1 MDSNGHYDLTD
12 LLNELPASLSNDPNS
27 NNAKLLSVLADDMV
41 DMQELID
48 QVNLWRDIS
57 NAKGGWLDKIGTD
70 WGVSRN
76 GFDDDFYRFM
86 IRTKQLQRQVDGSYN
101 SIIKLV
107 AESLGAN
114 YSEINVVP
122 VKDEPNAIEVTNI
135 PAEYI
140 DSQRKEAMVLDRIRG
155 SVVAGV
161 RVANVQ
167 FQTIFKSNLYLATYP
182 TVRQV
187 IHATMNVAQDR
198 HISMTGQANIAGTA
212 IISQQIK
219 SMSKEG

>member
-12 LLNELPASLSNDPNS
+12 MLNEYPAALNNAADS
-27 NNAKLLSVLADDMV
+27 NNAKLLSILADDMV
-41 DMQELID
+41 SLQELVD
-48 QVNLWRDIS
+48 QINLWRDIS
-57 NAKGGWLDKIGTD
+57 NAKGGWLDKIGAD
-70 WGVSRN
+70 WGVARN

-86 IRTKQLQRQVDGSYN
+86 IRTKQLQRQTDGTYN

-107 AESLGAN
+107 AESLGAS
-114 YSEINVVP
+114 YSEINVIP
-122 VKDEPNAIEVTNI
+122 VKEEPNAIEITNI

-140 DSQRKEAMVLDRIRG
+140 DSQRKETMVLDRIRN

-167 FQTIFKSNLYLATYP
+167 FQTVFKSNLYLATYP
-182 TVRQV
+182 TVRQM
-187 IHATMNVAQDR
+187 IHSTMNVSEDR
-198 HISMTGQANIAGTA
+198 HISMAGQVNLAGTA

>member
-1 MDSNGHYDLTD
+1 M
-12 LLNELPASLSNDPNS
+12 LNEYPAALNNAADS
-27 NNAKLLSVLADDMV
+27 NNAKLLSILADDMV
-41 DMQELID
+41 SLQELVD
-48 QVNLWRDIS
+48 QINLWRDIT

-70 WGVSRN
+70 WGVARN

-101 SIIKLV
+101 SIIKLI

-114 YSEINVVP
+114 YSEINVTP

-140 DSQRKEAMVLDRIRG
+140 DSQRKEAMVLSRIRG

-161 RVANVQ
+161 RVASVQ
-167 FQTIFKSNLYLATYP
+167 FQKVARTKLYYGMATRK
-182 TVRQV
+182 TQV
-187 IHATMNVAQDR
+187 IQ
-198 HISMTGQANIAGTA
+198 SKMTVPQEEEA
-212 IISQQIK
+212 
-219 SMSKEG
+219 

>member
-1 MDSNGHYDLTD
+1 MDSNEHYDLTD
-12 LLNELPASLSNDPNS
+12 LLNELPAALSNGPDS

-48 QVNLWRDIS
+48 QVNLWRDIT

-70 WGVSRN
+70 WGVARN

-101 SIIKLV
+101 SIIKLI

-114 YSEINVVP
+114 YSEINVTP
-122 VKDEPNAIEVTNI
+122 VKDESQAIQVTNI
-135 PAEYI
+135 PAKYI
-140 DSQRKEAMVLDRIRG
+140 DSQRKEAMVLDRVRS

-161 RVANVQ
+161 RVATVQ
-167 FQTIFKSNLYLATYP
+167 FQKTVKSTLYYAMQFQT
-182 TVRQV
+182 TQV
-187 IHATMNVAQDR
+187 IESTMSVPQL
-198 HISMTGQANIAGTA
+198 
-212 IISQQIK
+212 
-219 SMSKEG
+219 KEG

>member
-1 MDSNGHYDLTD
+1 MDSNEHYDLTD
-12 LLNELPASLSNDPNS
+12 LLNELPAALSNGPDS

-48 QVNLWRDIS
+48 QVNLWRDIT

-70 WGVSRN
+70 WGVARN

-101 SIIKLV
+101 SIIKLI

-114 YSEINVVP
+114 YSEINVTP
-122 VKDEPNAIEVTNI
+122 VKDESQAIQVTNI
-135 PAEYI
+135 PAKYI
-140 DSQRKEAMVLDRIRG
+140 DSQRKEAMVLDRVRS

-161 RVANVQ
+161 RVATGRFLKTVKSTLYYAMK
-167 FQTIFKSNLYLATYP
+167 FQTT
-182 TVRQV
+182 QV
-187 IHATMNVAQDR
+187 IESTMSVPQLKK
-198 HISMTGQANIAGTA
+198 G
-212 IISQQIK
+212 
-219 SMSKEG
+219 

>member
-1 MDSNGHYDLTD
+1 MDSNEHYDLTD
-12 LLNELPASLSNDPNS
+12 LLNELPAALSNGPDS

-48 QVNLWRDIS
+48 QVNLWRDIT

-70 WGVSRN
+70 WGVARN

-101 SIIKLV
+101 SIIKLI

-114 YSEINVVP
+114 YSEINVTP
-122 VKDEPNAIEVTNI
+122 VKDESQAIQVTNI
-135 PAEYI
+135 PAKYI
-140 DSQRKEAMVLDRIRG
+140 DSQRKEAMVLDRVRS

-161 RVANVQ
+161 RVATVRFQKTVKSTLYYAMQ
-167 FQTIFKSNLYLATYP
+167 FQTT
-182 TVRQV
+182 QV
-187 IHATMNVAQDR
+187 IESTMSVPQL
-198 HISMTGQANIAGTA
+198 
-212 IISQQIK
+212 
-219 SMSKEG
+219 KEG

>member
-1 MDSNGHYDLTD
+1 MDSNEHYDLTD
-12 LLNELPASLSNDPNS
+12 LLNELPAALSNGPDS

-48 QVNLWRDIS
+48 QVNLWRDIT

-70 WGVSRN
+70 WGVARN

-101 SIIKLV
+101 SIIKLI

-114 YSEINVVP
+114 YSEINVEP
-122 VKDEPNAIEVTNI
+122 VKDESQAIQVTNI
-135 PAEYI
+135 PAKYI
-140 DSQRKEAMVLDRIRG
+140 DSQRKEAMVLDRVRS

-161 RVANVQ
+161 RVATVQ
-167 FQTIFKSNLYLATYP
+167 FQKTVKSTLYYAMQFQT
-182 TVRQV
+182 TQV
-187 IHATMNVAQDR
+187 IESTMSVPQL
-198 HISMTGQANIAGTA
+198 
-212 IISQQIK
+212 
-219 SMSKEG
+219 KEG

>member
-12 LLNELPASLSNDPNS
+12 MLNEYPAALNNGADS
-27 NNAKLLSVLADDMV
+27 NNAKLLSILADDMV

-48 QVNLWRDIS
+48 QVNSWRDIT

-70 WGVSRN
+70 WGVARN

-101 SIIKLV
+101 SIIKLI

-114 YSEINVVP
+114 YSEINVEP
-122 VKDEPNAIEVTNI
+122 VKDESQAIQVTNI

-140 DSQRKEAMVLDRIRG
+140 DSQRKEAMVLDRIRS

-161 RVANVQ
+161 RVAGIGFQKTVNSTLYYAMQ
-167 FQTIFKSNLYLATYP
+167 FQTT
-182 TVRQV
+182 QV
-187 IHATMNVAQDR
+187 IESTMSVPQL
-198 HISMTGQANIAGTA
+198 
-212 IISQQIK
+212 
-219 SMSKEG
+219 KEG

>member
-1 MDSNGHYDLTD
+1 MDSNEHYDLTD
-12 LLNELPASLSNDPNS
+12 LLNELPAALSNGPDS

-48 QVNLWRDIS
+48 QVNLWRDIM

-70 WGVSRN
+70 WGVARN

-101 SIIKLV
+101 SIIKLI

-114 YSEINVVP
+114 YSEINVEP
-122 VKDEPNAIEVTNI
+122 AKDESQAIQVTNI
-135 PAEYI
+135 PAKYI
-140 DSQRKEAMVLDRIRG
+140 DSQRKEAMVLDRVRS

-161 RVANVQ
+161 RVATVRFQKTVKSTLYYAMQ
-167 FQTIFKSNLYLATYP
+167 FQTT
-182 TVRQV
+182 QV
-187 IHATMNVAQDR
+187 IESTMSVPQL
-198 HISMTGQANIAGTA
+198 
-212 IISQQIK
+212 
-219 SMSKEG
+219 KEG

>member
-1 MDSNGHYDLTD
+1 MDSNEHYDLTD
-12 LLNELPASLSNDPNS
+12 LLNELPAALSNGPDS

-48 QVNLWRDIS
+48 QVNLWRDIT

-70 WGVSRN
+70 WGVARN

-101 SIIKLV
+101 SIIKLI

-114 YSEINVVP
+114 YSEINVTP
-122 VKDEPNAIEVTNI
+122 VKDESQAIQVTNI
-135 PAEYI
+135 PAKYI
-140 DSQRKEAMVLDRIRG
+140 DSQRKEAMVLDRVRS

-161 RVANVQ
+161 RVATVQ
-167 FQTIFKSNLYLATYP
+167 FQKTVKSTLYYAMQFQT
-182 TVRQV
+182 TQV
-187 IHATMNVAQDR
+187 IESTMSVPQLKK
-198 HISMTGQANIAGTA
+198 G
-212 IISQQIK
+212 
-219 SMSKEG
+219 

>member
-1 MDSNGHYDLTD
+1 MDSNEHYDLTD
-12 LLNELPASLSNDPNS
+12 LLNELPAALSNGPDS

-48 QVNLWRDIS
+48 QVNLWRDIT

-70 WGVSRN
+70 WGVARN

-101 SIIKLV
+101 SIIKLI

-114 YSEINVVP
+114 YSEINVTP

-135 PAEYI
+135 PAGYI
-140 DSQRKEAMVLDRIRG
+140 DSQRKEKLVLDQIRS
-155 SVVAGV
+155 SVAAGIRVAGIGFQKTV
-161 RVANVQ
+161 KSTLYYAMQ
-167 FQTIFKSNLYLATYP
+167 FQTT
-182 TVRQV
+182 QV
-187 IHATMNVAQDR
+187 IESTMSVPQLKK
-198 HISMTGQANIAGTA
+198 G
-212 IISQQIK
+212 
-219 SMSKEG
+219 

>member
-12 LLNELPASLSNDPNS
+12 MLNEYPAALNNAADS
-27 NNAKLLSVLADDMV
+27 NNAKLLSILADDMV
-41 DMQELID
+41 SLQELVD
-48 QVNLWRDIS
+48 QINLWRDIT

-70 WGVSRN
+70 WGVARN

-101 SIIKLV
+101 SIIKLI

-114 YSEINVVP
+114 YSEINVTP

-140 DSQRKEAMVLDRIRG
+140 DSQRKEAMVLSRIRG

-161 RVANVQ
+161 RVASVQ
-167 FQTIFKSNLYLATYP
+167 FQKVARTKLYYGMATRK
-182 TVRQV
+182 TQV
-187 IHATMNVAQDR
+187 IQ
-198 HISMTGQANIAGTA
+198 SKMTVPQEEEA
-212 IISQQIK
+212 
-219 SMSKEG
+219 

>member
-1 MDSNGHYDLTD
+1 MDSNEHYDLTD
-12 LLNELPASLSNDPNS
+12 LLNELPAALNNDPDS

-48 QVNLWRDIS
+48 QVNLWRDIT

-70 WGVSRN
+70 WGVARN

-101 SIIKLV
+101 SIIKMI

-114 YSEINVVP
+114 YSEINVTP

-140 DSQRKEAMVLDRIRG
+140 DSQRKEAMVLDRIRD

-167 FQTIFKSNLYLATYP
+167 FQTVFKSGLYLATYS
-182 TVRQV
+182 TVSQT
-187 IHATMNVAQDR
+187 IHSTMNVAQDR
-198 HISMTGQANIAGTA
+198 HISMVGQMNIAGTA

-219 SMSKEG
+219 STSKEG

>member
-1 MDSNGHYDLTD
+1 MDSNEHYDLTD
-12 LLNELPASLSNDPNS
+12 LLNELPAALSNGPDS

-48 QVNLWRDIS
+48 QVNLWRDIT

-70 WGVSRN
+70 WGVARN

-101 SIIKLV
+101 SIIKLI

-114 YSEINVVP
+114 YSEINVEP
-122 VKDEPNAIEVTNI
+122 VKDESQAIQVTNI
-135 PAEYI
+135 PAKYI
-140 DSQRKEAMVLDRIRG
+140 DSQRKEAMVLDRVRS

-161 RVANVQ
+161 RVATVQ
-167 FQTIFKSNLYLATYP
+167 FQKTVKSTLYYAMQFQT
-182 TVRQV
+182 TQV
-187 IHATMNVAQDR
+187 IESTMSVPQLKK
-198 HISMTGQANIAGTA
+198 G
-212 IISQQIK
+212 
-219 SMSKEG
+219 

>member
-1 MDSNGHYDLTD
+1 MDSNEHYDLTD
-12 LLNELPASLSNDPNS
+12 LLNELPAALSNGPDS

-48 QVNLWRDIS
+48 QVNLWRDIT

-70 WGVSRN
+70 WGVARN

-101 SIIKLV
+101 SIIKLI

-114 YSEINVVP
+114 YSEINVEP
-122 VKDEPNAIEVTNI
+122 VKDESQAIQVTNI
-135 PAEYI
+135 PAKYI
-140 DSQRKEAMVLDRIRG
+140 DSQHKEAMVLDRVRS

-161 RVANVQ
+161 RVATVQ
-167 FQTIFKSNLYLATYP
+167 FQKTVKSTLYYAMQFQT
-182 TVRQV
+182 TQV
-187 IHATMNVAQDR
+187 IESTMSVPQL
-198 HISMTGQANIAGTA
+198 
-212 IISQQIK
+212 
-219 SMSKEG
+219 KEG